1 VLTRIR
7 SCWSVVGGYHPRATI
22 ITTNTRSARP
32 SISTCLYRNC
42 SSRHAGVGTTVQNIA
57 APKQSFVKVLSSVS
71 RSGVTRRAQD
81 HCVTAAGF
89 GGHTTM
95 VEWSPD
101 NVLRHDASCHA
112 LWYGWSLIV
121 IPAVYEFSV
130 LQHVNSSIWKCWF
143 SVTDIQQTHV
153 QIRKDLLGRKTAV
166 FNCTTAASVSLPA
179 GPESRFLASTSV
191 CNKEKRW
198 VCGRRDKAQQTS

>member
-1 VLTRIR
+1 MLTRIR

-121 IPAVYEFSV
+121 IPPVYVFLRLRCKFFYLEVLDSV
-130 LQHVNSSIWKCWF
+130 A
-143 SVTDIQQTHV
+143 DIQQTHM